1 MRESKNACNDS
12 MIIAGVSMFQ
22 IYYEK
27 PAELVS
33 LSNTIQKV
41 YYPEKKPTILIF
53 KTKKDATELRPT
65 CLE

>member
-1 MRESKNACNDS
+1 
-12 MIIAGVSMFQ
+12 MFQ

-41 YYPEKKPTILIF
+41 YYPETKPTILIF